1 MFTGLIEEIGTVV
14 QAGAEGG
21 SHLLCV
27 AAPGVLE
34 DLKPGDSIAVDGA
47 CLSVIALGAGSFTV
61 GLSPETLRRTAL
73 GELRAAA
80 GTCCSNSALGELRQ
94 GARVQLERSLLPGT
108 RLGGHYLQGHVD
120 GTATILEARAEGD
133 ALWMKFRAPREFMP
147 YLAPKGYVAIDGASL
162 DSAKGPAQG

>member
-61 GLSPETLRRTAL
+61 GLSPETLRRT
-73 GELRAAA
+73 
-80 GTCCSNSALGELRQ
+80 ALGELRQ